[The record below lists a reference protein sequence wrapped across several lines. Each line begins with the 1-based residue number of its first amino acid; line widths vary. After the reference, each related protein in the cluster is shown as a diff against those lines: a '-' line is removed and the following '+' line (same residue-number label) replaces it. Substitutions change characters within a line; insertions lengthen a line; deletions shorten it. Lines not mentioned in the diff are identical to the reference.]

1 MAQPAVSTQNTQYN
15 SNVSIASEPSESGKS
30 LRSVRTGIT
39 TTDQQTM
46 QSEAMSILTDFIS
59 QARQEDAERRQEERE
74 ERRIERDERKA
85 EAEER
90 RCNDDHRDES
100 NRLMFQTMM
109 TTILSQTNPGS
120 AAISRQA
127 TSSLDN
133 EAQQSESNK
142 KRNRNNGTARDAIAV
157 NLKSPDRV
165 NNMEVEEEGE
175 TDRQQNHDVQDIA
188 APSLIQ

>member
-1 MAQPAVSTQNTQYN
+1 
-15 SNVSIASEPSESGKS
+15 
-30 LRSVRTGIT
+30 
-39 TTDQQTM
+39 M

-90 RCNDDHRDES
+90 RRNDDRRDES